1 MKVVVFQEFND
12 RTMWVT
18 KFDVF
23 AIRKLLNKII
33 NENDLLGLGDPD
45 ETFAVQQP
53 DRDEPS
59 DFMELSDDELL
70 AHVKSGRCFIAARK
84 PVKSFRDLEYDRF
97 DLLPTIKGIE

>member
-1 MKVVVFQEFND
+1 MKVVVFQELGD
-12 RTMWVT
+12 RAMWVT
-18 KFDVF
+18 KLDAF

-33 NENDLLGLGDPD
+33 NENDLLGLGDPN
-45 ETFAVQQP
+45 ETFAVQEP
-53 DRDEPS
+53 DRDDPR